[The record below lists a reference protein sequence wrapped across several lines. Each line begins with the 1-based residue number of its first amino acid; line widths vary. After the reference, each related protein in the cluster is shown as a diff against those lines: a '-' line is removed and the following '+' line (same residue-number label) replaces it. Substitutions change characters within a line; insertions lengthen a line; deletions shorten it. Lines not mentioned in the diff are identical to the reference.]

1 MKTILFCLT
10 ILISAS
16 SKAHEETW
24 LLDSRFVTA
33 DIHSILQTE
42 YPELKANIAS
52 LYNQASYYSIN
63 PFLLAEI
70 VKNTNAN
77 AINITAKK
85 LFAEIRKKITSIH
98 AKARLAAQKV
108 MEKYNLSQKPNKATQ
123 SNMPALDVPFN
134 HNQSWAFNGV
144 HTWTGNDDGTPMSS
158 LDLAKSWSIHWGGVT
173 SDIWVAAAHG
183 GIATVFSSCYIRITH
198 ASGWATD
205 YYHLDNPIVH
215 TGDTVVAGQFIS
227 NYANNLAQATCQGG
241 RSSGPH
247 VHFALVKDG
256 ARYALNNN
264 KLSLW
269 NVHAG
274 RVSYDSDPTYMW
286 LQRDRIKIH
295 AYSGTINHKN
305 GDNIIDY
312 RYSGIYSASSINGH
326 GLNIIIS
333 HKKDPD
339 TQIIRNI
346 LFLTFYTYDD
356 NGNANYYV
364 GNRDFEQWRTDES
377 KTLDLLQTSGGNF
390 NQLQAIDFATD
401 AVIAGSMTLQF
412 IDCNHVAINFSL
424 NEPTTGQTIV
434 KDLLLT
440 KALGLPDSV
449 CNATSLSYN

>member
-144 HTWTGNDDGTPMSS
+144 HTWKGNDDGTPMSS

-205 YYHLDNPIVH
+205 
-215 TGDTVVAGQFIS
+215 
-227 NYANNLAQATCQGG
+227 
-241 RSSGPH
+241 
-247 VHFALVKDG
+247 
-256 ARYALNNN
+256 
-264 KLSLW
+264 
-269 NVHAG
+269 
-274 RVSYDSDPTYMW
+274 
-286 LQRDRIKIH
+286 
-295 AYSGTINHKN
+295 
-305 GDNIIDY
+305 
-312 RYSGIYSASSINGH
+312 
-326 GLNIIIS
+326 
-333 HKKDPD
+333 
-339 TQIIRNI
+339 
-346 LFLTFYTYDD
+346 
-356 NGNANYYV
+356 YYV

-424 NEPTTGQTIV
+424 NEPTTGQTIA
-434 KDLLLT
+434 KELLLT